1 MAAWTKTTAID
12 WFRQHAGQAV
22 VLRQPTTL
30 LRVTGTI
37 RDVGEL
43 DACSA
48 DYHTVDFECGL
59 DDVHVSLSFHDS
71 TLSLHVLA
79 KPLHRREASL
89 SLPFSIPYG
98 DLELSTQGAAPADDP
113 AGPATKSPYE
123 LLR

>member
-1 MAAWTKTTAID
+1 MTEWNKAGVID
-12 WFRQHAGQAV
+12 WFRQHAGRAV

-59 DDVHVSLSFHDS
+59 DDVQVSLSFHDA

-79 KPLHRREASL
+79 TPLHRRQSSL
-89 SLPFSIPYG
+89 SLPVSIPYA
-98 DLELSTQGAAPADDP
+98 DMELTPQREGEQDDP
-113 AGPATKSPYE
+113 DAPPGKSPYE
-123 LLR
+123 LLH